1 MPRDCGRGFYSGAFA
16 VPLRGQWS
24 ANLTTRDGLVS
35 RTCSHDAE
43 TVSDE
48 AAKSAHHVLSL
59 GVFLFLCSTCTSVV
73 ITCPFSSRPTRAVRS
88 LGRVSVFDHSILF
101 SGWKE
106 GCTVWRKNSEASMV
120 ALCAEYRFRGTLIA
134 VWRLYVVEVTLL
146 SEQPSVNAVRE
157 LSEERMLEVKQK
169 EANVLRHA

>member
-43 TVSDE
+43 TVGDE
-48 AAKSAHHVLSL
+48 AARSALHAFSL

-88 LGRVSVFDHSILF
+88 LGRVSVFHR

-106 GCTVWRKNSEASMV
+106 GCTVWRKNSEASMA
-120 ALCAEYRFRGTLIA
+120 ALCAEYRCRGTLIA
-134 VWRLYVVEVTLL
+134 VWRLYAVEVTLL

-169 EANVLRHA
+169 KANVLCHA